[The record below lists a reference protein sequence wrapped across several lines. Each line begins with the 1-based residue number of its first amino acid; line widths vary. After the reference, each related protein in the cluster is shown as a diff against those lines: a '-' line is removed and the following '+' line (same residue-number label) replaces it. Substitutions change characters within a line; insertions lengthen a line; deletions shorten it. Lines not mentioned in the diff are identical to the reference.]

1 MEKRFE
7 ATNLAE
13 LKPVAEFIQELS
25 KEYSHFCLEAPMGA
39 GKTTLINEVCKILG
53 VTEHT
58 SSPTYSIVNEY
69 RTGNNNSI
77 YHFDLYR
84 LNDAMEL
91 LDIGII
97 EIIDSQAICF
107 FEWPGKIL
115 SYLDENFVNLTIEV
129 VDTTRI
135 ITLTY

>member
-7 ATNLAE
+7 VKDISE
-13 LKPVAEFIQELS
+13 LGAVANFIKELS
-25 KEYSHFCLEAPMGA
+25 KEYSHFCLEAQMGA
-39 GKTTLINEVCKILG
+39 GKTTLINEVCKVLG

-69 RTGNNNSI
+69 QTESGKSI
-77 YHFDLYR
+77 FHFDLYR
-84 LNDAMEL
+84 LRNEMEL
-91 LDIGII
+91 LDIGVL
-97 EIIDSQAICF
+97 ELLDSQDLCF
-107 FEWPGKIL
+107 FEWPEKIL
-115 SYLDENFVNLTIEV
+115 SYLDEKFVNLTIEV

>member
-69 RTGNNNSI
+69 RNGNNNSI

-107 FEWPGKIL
+107 FEWPDKIL

>member
-84 LNDAMEL
+84 VNDAMEL

-107 FEWPGKIL
+107 FEWPDKIL

>member
-1 MEKRFE
+1 
-7 ATNLAE
+7 LAE

-107 FEWPGKIL
+107 FEWPDKIL

>member
-107 FEWPGKIL
+107 FEWPDKIL